1 MEAVIPA
8 SLVPSPLPHTRAIA
22 ENPALAARAAGLLQ
36 GFRTFIGLD
45 ADDAR
50 CVLTYMR
57 EVVYARG
64 DVLYL
69 AGCSR
74 ISGHLLLLVE
84 GEVSVDTGS
93 PTPSGEVP
101 IAVLGPGS
109 VLGQMSLLDGAP
121 SSATCTAVTDI
132 QAAGLGRRGLERL
145 IDEHPKVGAKL
156 LALLAQSLA
165 ERLRALD
172 DQLRLYG
179 QIEAA
184 AWSKPRWPSA

>member
-1 MEAVIPA
+1 MATLAPNAVPR
-8 SLVPSPLPHTRAIA
+8 TRPIA
-22 ENPALAARAAGLLQ
+22 ENPALTARAAELLQ
-36 GFRTFIGLD
+36 GLRAFVRLD
-45 ADDAR
+45 AQDAA
-50 CVLTYMR
+50 CVLGYMR
-57 EVVYARG
+57 EVVYAQG
-64 DVLYL
+64 EVLYL
-69 AGCSR
+69 AGCVR
-74 ISGHLLLLVE
+74 TAAHLLLLVE

-101 IAVLGPGS
+101 IAVVGPGA

-132 QAAGLGRRGLERL
+132 RAAGLGRRGLERL
-145 IDEHPKVGAKL
+145 IDEHPRVGAKL

-179 QIEAA
+179 QIERATRREA
-184 AWSKPRWPSA
+184 R